1 MLFGSLTPGAALSA
15 RLSAA
20 FGGERLPNAA
30 VLEGGTA
37 ENRRA
42 LALLLARAALCSAEG
57 ERPCGVCPNCVKALA
72 GSHPDLRVEGGTGG
86 ARSFHVEVVRSL
98 REDAFIRPNEA
109 ARKAFVLLEA
119 QAMSEQAQNAL
130 LKVLEEPPQGV
141 VFLLTVPSA
150 SALLPTVRSR
160 AQIFS
165 LEGGE
170 PCAADPALLSSI
182 AAAVCAPGEAELLFL
197 TAPLIR
203 DKDALRAVLEG
214 LALLFRDALVLRSG
228 GSGSLSGLPEDAA
241 RLSRSL
247 TRESLSSLLSVV
259 RDAAARLARN
269 ANAALLVTSLCARLR
284 AAAGR

>member
-130 LKVLEEPPQGV
+130 LKVLEEPPAGV
-141 VFLLTVPSA
+141 LFLLTAPSA

-160 AQIFS
+160 VQSFRLPGEAPCGADPELLAQIVR
-165 LEGGE
+165 
-170 PCAADPALLSSI
+170 
-182 AAAVCAPGEAELLFL
+182 AVSAPGEAELLFL
-197 TAPLIR
+197 TAPLCR
-203 DKDALRAVLEG
+203 DRALLRTVLQG
-214 LALLFRDALVLRSG
+214 LCLLFRDACVLRAG
-228 GSGSLSGLPEDAA
+228 GSSCRSPAPEEAR
-241 RLSRSL
+241 RLSREL
-247 TRESLSSLLSVV
+247 TRESL
-259 RDAAARLARN
+259 ARLLDTAR
-269 ANAALLVTSLCARLR
+269 
-284 AAAGR
+284 